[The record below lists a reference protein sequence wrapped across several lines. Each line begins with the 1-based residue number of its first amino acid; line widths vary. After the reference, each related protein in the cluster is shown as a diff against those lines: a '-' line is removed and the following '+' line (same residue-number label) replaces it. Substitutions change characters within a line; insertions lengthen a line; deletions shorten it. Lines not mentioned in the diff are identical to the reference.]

1 MTSTPSFLEFFVLEA
16 GEYVEQLDGLLVA
29 AGSSGGT
36 PDADAMQRVA
46 RALRGSATM
55 AKLAPF
61 AEVAAGLERVGRS
74 LADRRLSWDPGL
86 RGAIVAAVDDLKILL
101 RNARN
106 WSAADD
112 QRAATRVAEL
122 TTFAPA
128 VAPRP
133 SAATT
138 GIGFFASEA
147 SNIAAGLELLITR
160 PDDRDTAAAVLKRA
174 RALRG
179 VAGITE
185 LGDLAEVLDATDD
198 AARELERGGRAL
210 SDVNAAVI
218 RAAAALLRLVTTELR
233 DATSPDAGAPARV
246 EFGRAVETWS
256 DHEMERERVL
266 PLSDLYFKDD
276 GPHVVDRATHPP
288 TSAVERFRLELVSR
302 GEHLRGLLDT
312 ARARPNDS
320 PERVRRQFRRA
331 LAGVAS
337 AMTSFGERDL
347 AVRIEAFAA
356 EVRSAARPDLGQI
369 EGLAGALTA
378 PGERAERVRALFERR
393 TPTPAMGLPPIAPA
407 MGAIPMAPPVPNPAP
422 PVRRNSP
429 PVGAITAPADVLAT
443 LSAPRATA
451 SPAAPADVL
460 ATLNAGMASLDSLMA
475 APLAAPRAMSAGEIV
490 PIENLLYRGASALAR
505 ARELRDEIRNAGTAP
520 PRDVIDELFDLVD
533 LVGAK

>member
-16 GEYVEQLDGLLVA
+16 GEYVEQLDGLLAA
-29 AGSSGGT
+29 AGGGA

-55 AKLAPF
+55 AKIAPF
-61 AEVAAGLERVGRS
+61 AEVAGGLERVGRS
-74 LADRRLSWDPGL
+74 LAERRLAWEPGL
-86 RGAIVAAVDDLKILL
+86 RGAMVAAVDDLKILL

-112 QRAATRVAEL
+112 QRAAARVAEL
-122 TTFAPA
+122 AGFAPA

-133 SAATT
+133 STSTT
-138 GIGFFASEA
+138 GVGFFASEA
-147 SNIAAGLELLITR
+147 SNIAAGLELLVTR

-198 AARELERGGRAL
+198 AARELEQGGRVL
-210 SDVNAAVI
+210 GDVNATVI
-218 RAAAALLRLVTTELR
+218 RSAASLLRLMTTELR
-233 DATSPDAGAPARV
+233 EGAAPDANAPARLD
-246 EFGRAVETWS
+246 FGRAVDAWS

-276 GPHVVDRATHPP
+276 GPHVVDRASHPP

-302 GEHLRGLLDT
+302 GEHLRGLIDT
-312 ARARPNDS
+312 VRARPGDS
-320 PERVRRQFRRA
+320 PDRMRRQLRRA

-347 AVRIEAFAA
+347 ALQVERLAVDVRTAA
-356 EVRSAARPDLGQI
+356 QPDLSQLD
-369 EGLAGALTA
+369 GLAGALTA
-378 PGERAERVRALFERR
+378 PGERAERVKALFERASSAAAVV
-393 TPTPAMGLPPIAPA
+393 PAPSAPA
-407 MGAIPMAPPVPNPAP
+407 PTAIPMAPPVVDHTP

-429 PVGAITAPADVLAT
+429 PIGARV
-443 LSAPRATA
+443 
-451 SPAAPADVL
+451 APADVL
-460 ATLNAGMASLDSLMA
+460 ATLNAGMASLDALMA
-475 APLAAPRAMSAGEIV
+475 APLAAPRAITHDEIV
-490 PIENLLYRGASALAR
+490 PIEQLLYRGASALAR
-505 ARELRDEIRNAGTAP
+505 ARELRDEIRKAGTTPAH
-520 PRDVIDELFDLVD
+520 DVIEELFDLVD